1 MERRELLGG
10 RTFNGETGATWWEGA
25 GGGESEGRRSYLHCS
40 CNSPPPVHLSSPFLV
55 FEISYSYALLLL
67 TIFHILS
74 IYDPGNRE
82 SPWSLRM
89 ILAADK
95 DFL

>member
-40 CNSPPPVHLSSPFLV
+40 CNSPPPVHLCSLFFNCIFFFNVQSNLPFLIV
-55 FEISYSYALLLL
+55 CPTSLCTSFSM
-67 TIFHILS
+67 ILES
-74 IYDPGNRE
+74 DNDPG
-82 SPWSLRM
+82 
-89 ILAADK
+89 A
-95 DFL
+95 